1 MNSSFFQFS
10 VSNVYYVLSGIAQRW
25 QHMTYT
31 KRVRTLASFR
41 HPDSVTLALRQLR
54 TLPFKQLMTF
64 FLLLHKMFTWMSRA
78 NFDEDPDN
86 SACKAA
92 MKLLRRQQ

>member
-64 FLLLHKMFTWMSRA
+64 FSVTTQDVYLDEPCEFRRGSR
-78 NFDEDPDN
+78 
-86 SACKAA
+86 
-92 MKLLRRQQ
+92 